1 MDNCVLKPV
10 WSTLKPVILAKFLT
24 GANRQRRETPGVC
37 RRAPLKREPTVQTD
51 TGGTNKGYGGRS

>member
-24 GANRQRRETPGVC
+24 GANRLQGSK
-37 RRAPLKREPTVQTD
+37 AKSAL
-51 TGGTNKGYGGRS
+51 

>member
-24 GANRQRRETPGVC
+24 GANNLCPGYVWG
-37 RRAPLKREPTVQTD
+37 V
-51 TGGTNKGYGGRS
+51 S

>member
-24 GANRQRRETPGVC
+24 GANKVVYRERTRRVC
-37 RRAPLKREPTVQTD
+37 RRLLSHLLPARGLFLGSLR
-51 TGGTNKGYGGRS
+51 